1 MRYMYIWKIRE
12 GYKIGFDIP
21 GTCSIERASFIGYNK
36 RDAIRQARICFG
48 VVGKHFTKI
57 EC

>member
-1 MRYMYIWKIRE
+1 MYIWKIRE

-21 GTCSIERASFIGYNK
+21 GTCSIERVCYIGYSK
-36 RDAIRQARICFG
+36 RNAIRQARIDFD

>member
-1 MRYMYIWKIRE
+1 MYIWKIRE

-21 GTCSIERASFIGYNK
+21 NSSSIERHCYIGYSK
-36 RDAIRQARICFG
+36 RNAIRQARIDFD
-48 VVGKHFTKI
+48 VVGKHFIKI

>member
-1 MRYMYIWKIRE
+1 M
-12 GYKIGFDIP
+12 
-21 GTCSIERASFIGYNK
+21 K
-36 RDAIRQARICFG
+36 RHLYAVKYLDQNNCAIRQARIYFG

>member
-1 MRYMYIWKIRE
+1 MYIWKIRE

-36 RDAIRQARICFG
+36 RDAIRQARIYFG

>member
-12 GYKIGFDIP
+12 GYKIGFNIP
-21 GTCSIERASFIGYNK
+21 NSSSIERHCYIGYSK
-36 RDAIRQARICFG
+36 RNAIRQARIYFG